1 MSHDPA
7 RRVVLN
13 QHLVKERDE
22 ARARELRRLAWI
34 CAGLLI
40 PILFYV
46 WQQIEFIR
54 TGYQIEQLRAEKIRL
69 TEWNRQMKLER
80 ATLSNL
86 KRIEQLGRTRL
97 GLVPPDPENTV
108 KIRLTG
114 DSGAAR
120 SVAQSSPSPPAGGLI
135 AAER

>member
-1 MSHDPA
+1 MSHDA
-7 RRVVLN
+7 TRRVVLN

-34 CAGLLI
+34 CAGLLL

-69 TEWNRQMKLER
+69 TEWNRQMELER

-86 KRIEQLGRTRL
+86 KRIEQLGRSRL

-114 DSGAAR
+114 DSAATR
-120 SVAQSSPSPPAGGLI
+120 SVAQSSPPAGGLI

>member
-1 MSHDPA
+1 
-7 RRVVLN
+7 VLN
-13 QHLVKERDE
+13 QRLVKERDE

-34 CAGLLI
+34 CAGMLI

-120 SVAQSSPSPPAGGLI
+120 SVAQSSPPAGGLI

>member
-1 MSHDPA
+1 MSHDA
-7 RRVVLN
+7 TRRVVLN

-86 KRIEQLGRTRL
+86 KRIEQLGRARL

-114 DSGAAR
+114 DSAATR
-120 SVAQSSPSPPAGGLI
+120 SVAQSSPPAGGLI

>member
-1 MSHDPA
+1 MSADSS

-13 QHLVKERDE
+13 QRLVKERDE

-34 CAGLLI
+34 CAALLI

-86 KRIEQLGRTRL
+86 KRIEQLGRSRL
-97 GLVPPDPENTV
+97 GLVPPDPENTI

-114 DSGAAR
+114 DSGATR
-120 SVAQSSPSPPAGGLI
+120 SVAQSSPTTGGLI

>member
-46 WQQIEFIR
+46 WQQVEFIR

-69 TEWNRQMKLER
+69 AEWNRQMKLER

-86 KRIEQLGRTRL
+86 KRIEQLGRARL

-120 SVAQSSPSPPAGGLI
+120 SVAQASPPAGGLL
-135 AAER
+135 AAEP

>member
-34 CAGLLI
+34 CAGMLI

-54 TGYQIEQLRAEKIRL
+54 TGYQIEQLRAEKIHL

-86 KRIEQLGRTRL
+86 KRIEQLGRSRL

-114 DSGAAR
+114 DSAAAR
-120 SVAQSSPSPPAGGLI
+120 SVAQVSPSAGGLI

>member
-1 MSHDPA
+1 MSSEST

-13 QHLVKERDE
+13 QHLVKERDQV
-22 ARARELRRLAWI
+22 RARELRRLAWI

-54 TGYQIEQLRAEKIRL
+54 TGYQIEQLRAEQIRL

-86 KRIEQLGRTRL
+86 KRIELLGRSRL
-97 GLVPPDPENTV
+97 GMVPPDPKNTV
-108 KIRLTG
+108 KIRLNG
-114 DSGAAR
+114 DSSAAR
-120 SVAQSSPSPPAGGLI
+120 SVAQASPPSGGLI

>member
-1 MSHDPA
+1 MSHDA
-7 RRVVLN
+7 SRRVVLN

-34 CAGLLI
+34 CAALLI

-86 KRIEQLGRTRL
+86 KRIETLGRSRL
-97 GLVPPDPENTV
+97 GLVPPDPENTI

-114 DSGAAR
+114 DSSAAR
-120 SVAQSSPSPPAGGLI
+120 SVAQASPPAGGLI